1 MSPRA
6 RALLAG
12 VAVIILFGLPLLP
25 EILGARR
32 LVFRD
37 AQITHWPWRRVAMNA
52 LNSGN
57 VPFINVTAS
66 GGEPLLANP
75 NAVLL
80 YPTLLL
86 EKVFSPAAAFNLH
99 YLLHVLWAFFGTR
112 ALARRLGL
120 APGAAFFA
128 AVAFAFSGIMMS
140 YGSAFANS
148 GAAASWLPWAAAA
161 GLDLVRARG
170 TRRQLRAGCAVA
182 IAFGLQLLA
191 GEPAISLLT
200 ILFTAVLGAAEVFS
214 AREERLARVRNLLAG
229 GAVAGLLAAA
239 LASAMLLPLL
249 AVLPLT
255 YRGQHLYSARAFG
268 ASPFAA
274 WRALEWLF
282 PRFNG
287 DPGALLE
294 GAHWQ
299 YALHSGDIIYIWCV
313 TFGVLPLLAILLA
326 GLRREFWTGR
336 AAGLAAGAVTSLL
349 FAFGP
354 ALPLYRFLFSFGFLR
369 RLRYPIKFYLLTT
382 LCVALLSGLAVERLR
397 PGAPRAGKRAAFAL
411 LLVAALYGAAFL
423 LSGSGGPFERAVR
436 PLLADLAVPA
446 AELLPAI
453 RRSLAGDALFGLLAA
468 AVLGLVLFSRRPIR
482 GQTHLLGLAALLLS
496 FPWALPLF
504 VSADEKDLARPPAL
518 IGTLKGPGRVF
529 VSPRL
534 PEFNVLA
541 TGSAHRTLPPRVV
554 KLARAQIEELI
565 PATGAPFGVRYVF
578 DSDPDGSYGY
588 YNRLAAE
595 ALAASTPPEATRLLR
610 AYGGRWVLDDQ
621 SESHP
626 ALRPVTGFEVAGRR
640 LLLSEVPD
648 PLEDL
653 RWAGREHRRNSLSG
667 ALDLVRS
674 EELRPESDVVL
685 PGPADRTPAS
695 PASAARLSI
704 ESVNADRAA
713 CGVEAEGAGHV
724 VFGRTYFSAWT
735 ARLDGHETPV
745 LVANA
750 RDLAVAVPA
759 GRHRVEFLYDREPFH
774 RGVILQAAAFLALLL
789 ATGIGKWRQ
798 S

>member
-12 VAVIILFGLPLLP
+12 VAVVVLFSLPLLP

-37 AQITHWPWRRVAMNA
+37 AQITHWPWRRVAMES
-52 LNSGN
+52 LDSGN
-57 VPFINVTAS
+57 VPFINVRAS

-80 YPTLLL
+80 YPTVLL

-99 YLLHVLWAFFGTR
+99 YLLHVLWAFFGAR

-128 AVAFAFSGIMMS
+128 AVAFAFSGMMMS

-148 GAAASWLPWAAAA
+148 GAAASWLPWCAAA
-161 GLDLVRARG
+161 GLDLVRAIG
-170 TRRQLRAGCAVA
+170 IRRRLRAACAVA
-182 IAFGLQLLA
+182 IAFGLQLCA

-200 ILFTAVLGAAEVFS
+200 ILFTAFLGAAEVFS
-214 AREERLARVRNLLAG
+214 AREGRLARARNLLAG

-239 LASAMLLPLL
+239 LAAALLFPLL

-287 DPGALLE
+287 DPGALKE

-299 YALHSGDIIYIWCV
+299 YALHSGDIVYIWCV
-313 TFGVLPLLAILLA
+313 TFGVLPLLAILIA
-326 GLRREFWTGR
+326 GLRREFWTRR
-336 AAGLAAGAVTSLL
+336 AGVLAAGAAVSLL

-354 ALPLYRFLFSFGFLR
+354 ALPLYRFLFSFGALR

-382 LCVALLSGLAVERLR
+382 LCVALLSGFAIERLR
-397 PGAPRAGKRAAFAL
+397 PGAARAGKRAGFTL
-411 LLVAALYGAAFL
+411 LLVGALYAAAFFL
-423 LSGSGGPFERAVR
+423 ARGGGPYERAVR
-436 PLLADLAVPA
+436 PLLARLAVPA
-446 AELLPAI
+446 ENLLPAI
-453 RRSLAGDALFGLLAA
+453 RQSLTGDALFGLIAV
-468 AVLGLVLFSRRPIR
+468 AVLALVLFFRRPIR
-482 GQTHLLGLAALLLS
+482 GQAHLLGLSALLLS

-504 VSADEKDLARPPAL
+504 VSADERDLARPPAL
-518 IGTLKGPGRVF
+518 IGALKGPGRVF

-534 PEFNVLA
+534 PEFNVLL
-541 TGSAHRTLPPRVV
+541 TGSAHPTLPPRVV

-565 PATGAPFGVRYVF
+565 PATGAPFGVAYVF

-588 YNRLAAE
+588 YNRLADE
-595 ALAASTPPEATRLLR
+595 ALAASTPSQAARLLR
-610 AYGGRWVLDDQ
+610 AYGGRWLLDDQ
-621 SESHP
+621 REAHP
-626 ALRPVTGFEVAGRR
+626 ALRAVTGFEVAGRR
-640 LLLSEVPD
+640 LLLFEIPGFLDEV
-648 PLEDL
+648 
-653 RWAGREHRRNSLSG
+653 RWAGREYRRNSLSG

-674 EELRPESDVVL
+674 EEFHAETDVVL
-685 PGPADRTPAS
+685 PGRENRAPAG
-695 PASAARLSI
+695 AAAAGTLTGVRI
-704 ESVNADRAA
+704 RADGATA
-713 CGVEAEGAGHV
+713 DVEAAAPGNV
-724 VFGRTYFSAWT
+724 IFSRTYFGAWK
-735 ARLDGHETPV
+735 ARLDGLEAPA
-745 LVANA
+745 LIANA

-759 GRHRVEFLYDREPFH
+759 GHHHVEFDYDRAPFA
-774 RGVILQAAAFLALLL
+774 RGVLLQAAAFLTILL
-789 ATGIGKWRQ
+789 ALAR
-798 S
+798 SARL